1 MCGGVYCSKNGKRGR
16 QSALYVPCM
25 TNEKARTM
33 IERTL
38 YSPDHQAF
46 RDSFR
51 RFIDKEI
58 APFHADWEE
67 QGYVDRA
74 VWNKAGDNGFLCMSM
89 PEAYGGSGAD
99 RLYSVIQMEELGRAG
114 FSGIGYSLHNEIVA
128 PYIERYGTEAQKAKF
143 LPAMASGAMIGA
155 IAMSEPAAG
164 SDLQGIKTTAL
175 KQADGSYILNGSKTF
190 ITNGW
195 HADLVI
201 VVAKT
206 NPAAGAKGTSL
217 LLVERGM
224 PGFSVGKRLKKM
236 GMKAQDT
243 SELFFDQVRVPAEN
257 LLGGEVLEN
266 KGFICLMEQLPW
278 ERLQIAIGAVA
289 AAQAA
294 IDWTVDYVKE
304 RKVFGQAVG
313 SFQNTRFTLA
323 ELQTQ
328 VQIAAVFV
336 DKCTELLL
344 QEKLDTATASMAK
357 YWCSDLQC
365 KVMDECVQLFGGYGY
380 MWEYPITRA
389 YADARVQRIHGGTNE
404 IMKEVITRAMGLAGK

>member
-1 MCGGVYCSKNGKRGR
+1 
-16 QSALYVPCM
+16 
-25 TNEKARTM
+25 M
-33 IERTL
+33 IQRTL
-38 YSPDHQAF
+38 FTPEHEAF

-51 RFIDKEI
+51 RFIENEI

-67 QGYVDRA
+67 QGFVDRA
-74 VWNKAGDNGFLCMSM
+74 VWNKAGENGFLCLTM
-89 PEAYGGSGAD
+89 PEEYGGAGAD
-99 RLYSVIQMEELGRAG
+99 KLYSVVQMEEVARAG
-114 FSGIGYSLHNEIVA
+114 CSGIGYSLHSEIVA
-128 PYIERYGTEAQKAKF
+128 PYILHYGTQAQKLKY
-143 LPAMASGAMIGA
+143 LPKLASGEMIGA

-164 SDLQGIKTTAL
+164 SDLKGIKATAIR
-175 KQADGSYILNGSKTF
+175 QSDGSFVLNGSKTF

-224 PGFSVGKRLKKM
+224 PGYTVGKRLKKL
-236 GMKAQDT
+236 GLKAQDT
-243 SELFFDQVRVPAEN
+243 SELFFDDVVVPADM
-257 LLGGEVLEN
+257 LLGESAQEN
-266 KGFICLMEQLPW
+266 RGFICLMEQLPW
-278 ERLQIAIGAVA
+278 ERMQIAIGAVA

-304 RKVFGQAVG
+304 RKVFGQPVAA
-313 SFQNTRFTLA
+313 FQNTRFTLA
-323 ELQTQ
+323 ELQTEVQ
-328 VQIAAVFV
+328 VARVFV
-336 DKCTELLL
+336 DKCLELLL
-344 QEKLDTATASMAK
+344 ANTLDTATASMAK

-389 YADARVQRIHGGTNE
+389 YADARVQRIYGGTNE
-404 IMKEVITRAMGLAGK
+404 IMKEVITRAMGLGGK